1 MATIVQQY
9 ELPSI
14 FRYKFS
20 ESFMDLLRLFA
31 NNHRFD
37 EPAVFKERWMRWT
50 CNELNFQKI
59 IKEEKR
65 LVESGYKGN
74 MEDKMYKTVR
84 YYLKTKSPQK
94 KEPKKRRKYVS
105 ITRDMI
111 KSMDDHIEE
120 IAIPENMKP
129 SNAYNNFMSIPE
141 TSNLIDNEV
150 NELIRKELTEV
161 AALNKIKKTYK
172 NRFYLKQKN

>member
-9 ELPSI
+9 DLQSI

-50 CNELNFQKI
+50 CNELNIQKI

-74 MEDKMYKTVR
+74 ITIWNIEAFAKIEKVNIKNGNVNLEGIL
-84 YYLKTKSPQK
+84 LK
-94 KEPKKRRKYVS
+94 
-105 ITRDMI
+105 I
-111 KSMDDHIEE
+111 
-120 IAIPENMKP
+120 
-129 SNAYNNFMSIPE
+129 
-141 TSNLIDNEV
+141 
-150 NELIRKELTEV
+150 
-161 AALNKIKKTYK
+161 
-172 NRFYLKQKN
+172 